1 MKLISK
7 KVLCLCVVG
16 VFGNSLAML
25 PVMDENELE
34 KAANAIV
41 DSTSAYDKEL
51 DSEKFVS
58 DLEQR
63 KQVRL
68 GIAKIEKIKGLD
80 LYASY
85 TISKNTFRRVMKAFN
100 PDSDFIYYISESD
113 EIAFCDRYFDLL
125 TTKEAYRKCGS
136 LDEPRLYPAYMY
148 CHKNLVKLLCI
159 AQADRYPGISQ
170 VADGLLPYVN

>member
-7 KVLCLCVVG
+7 KILCLCVVG

-25 PVMDENELE
+25 PVVEENELE
-34 KAANAIV
+34 KAASAVV

-51 DSEKFVS
+51 ASEKFVS
-58 DLEQR
+58 DPEQR

-68 GIAKIEKIKGLD
+68 GIAKIERIKGLD
-80 LYASY
+80 FSASY
-85 TISKNTFRRVMKAFN
+85 IISKGTFHRVMKCFN
-100 PDSDFIYYISESD
+100 SDFIYHISESD

-125 TTKEAYRKCGS
+125 TTKEVFGKFKR

-148 CHKNLVKLLCI
+148 CHKNLVKLLCV